1 MITIIFEP
9 HSTTIDNEA
18 KLSSGWNDVDLSEL
32 GTHQCV
38 ELIDRSQDR
47 NLSAIITSD
56 LQRAYKTAEPSA
68 EEFKIPIYVDRRL
81 RECDYGDLTQVDK
94 HVVDTQKKQRID
106 NPFPNGESYQQCMD
120 RMKDF
125 LDWLKD
131 NFDEKTVMVIGHRA
145 TQYGLEHH
153 IKGKDIETCV
163 TEPWSWQPGWTYKY

>member
-1 MITIIFEP
+1 
-9 HSTTIDNEA
+9 
-18 KLSSGWNDVDLSEL
+18 
-32 GTHQCV
+32 
-38 ELIDRSQDR
+38 
-47 NLSAIITSD
+47 
-56 LQRAYKTAEPSA
+56 
-68 EEFKIPIYVDRRL
+68 
-81 RECDYGDLTQVDK
+81 
-94 HVVDTQKKQRID
+94 
-106 NPFPNGESYQQCMD
+106 MD